1 MPRPISP
8 ELVLTGYLRGAF
20 PMCEPETGRI
30 EWFTCDPRAVVPLD
44 DRFRVSRSLE
54 RVVRSGRFEI
64 RTDTAFAK
72 VMACCARDR
81 SEENRN
87 WIGPE
92 IIRTYRELHE
102 MGFAH
107 SVEAWR
113 DGQLVGGLYG
123 VALKGA
129 FFGESMFSVPGPGT
143 DASKVCL
150 VHLVN
155 RLRRGGFIVCDS
167 QYANE
172 HMTRFGVYELPAKD
186 YLSLLEDA
194 VETDARW
201 DVDGDPLQ
209 GR

>member
-1 MPRPISP
+1 MARPITP

-20 PMCEPETGRI
+20 PMCEPGSGRV
-30 EWFTCDPRAVVPLD
+30 EWFTCDPRALVPLD
-44 DRFRVSRSLE
+44 GRFRVSDRLA
-54 RVVRSGRFEI
+54 RTVRSGRFEV
-64 RTDTAFAK
+64 RTDTAFAR
-72 VMACCARDR
+72 VMEGCARDR

-92 IIRTYRELHE
+92 IRRVYGELHA

-113 DGQLVGGLYG
+113 DGELVGGLYG

-129 FFGESMFSVPGPGT
+129 FFGESMFSVPGKGT

-150 VHLVN
+150 VHLVD
-155 RLRRGGFIVCDS
+155 RLRRGRYVLCDS
-167 QYANE
+167 QYANA
-172 HMTRFGVYELPAKD
+172 HMARFGTYEIPARE
-186 YLSLLEDA
+186 YMSLLEDA
-194 VETDARW
+194 VEVDARW
-201 DVDGDPLQ
+201 DVEGDPLQ

>member
-1 MPRPISP
+1 MARPITP

-20 PMCEPETGRI
+20 PMCEPESGRV
-30 EWFTCDPRAVVPLD
+30 EWFTCDPRALVPLD
-44 DRFRVSRSLE
+44 ERFRVAQSLS
-54 RVVRSGRFEI
+54 RVVRSGRFQV
-64 RTDTAFAK
+64 RVDTAFEQ
-72 VMACCARDR
+72 VMANCASDR
-81 SEENRN
+81 GPETRK

-92 IIRTYRELHE
+92 ITEVYCELHRL
-102 MGFAH
+102 GFAH

-113 DGQLVGGLYG
+113 DGKLVGGLYG

-129 FFGESMFSVPGPGT
+129 FFGESMFSVRGTGT

-150 VHLVN
+150 VHLVD
-155 RLRRGGFIVCDS
+155 RLRRGGFLVCDS
-167 QYANE
+167 QYAND
-172 HMTRFGVYELPAKD
+172 HMARFGVYEVSAKE

-201 DVDGDPLQ
+201 DVEGDPLQ

>member
-44 DRFRVSRSLE
+44 SRFRVSRSLE

-87 WIGPE
+87 WIGPD
-92 IIRTYRELHE
+92 IIRTYCELHE

>member
-44 DRFRVSRSLE
+44 GRFRVSRSLE

-64 RTDTAFAK
+64 RTDTAFAQ
-72 VMACCARDR
+72 VIACCARDR

-87 WIGPE
+87 WIGPD
-92 IIRTYRELHE
+92 IVRTYCELHE